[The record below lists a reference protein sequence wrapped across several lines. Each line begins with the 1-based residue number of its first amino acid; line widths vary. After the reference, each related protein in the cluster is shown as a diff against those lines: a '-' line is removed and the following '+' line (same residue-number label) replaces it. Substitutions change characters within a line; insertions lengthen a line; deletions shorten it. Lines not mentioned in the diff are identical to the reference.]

1 MLQCLP
7 TQLVCPPGY
16 TDVAP
21 HFSEHVAIEHVAI
34 EHDSLQCAPQSLFT
48 ADAAAYAQVAG
59 IK

>member
-1 MLQCLP
+1 MSAHSACLP
-7 TQLVCPPGY
+7 TWI
-16 TDVAP
+16 
-21 HFSEHVAIEHVAI
+21 HRRFSEHVAIEHVAI